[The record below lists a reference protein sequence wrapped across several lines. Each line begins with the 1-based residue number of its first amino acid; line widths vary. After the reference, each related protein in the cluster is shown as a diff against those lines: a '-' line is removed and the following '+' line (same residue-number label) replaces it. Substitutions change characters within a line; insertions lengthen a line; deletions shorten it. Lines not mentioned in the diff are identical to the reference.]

1 MNSLYGA
8 IGRKFNFQV
17 NSRKRQPQRRKFRKY
32 NSGTLKMKTSVI
44 IPVLNEEQSI
54 AAVIAEIPRD
64 RVHEVIVADN
74 GSTDRTAEI
83 AANLGCKVVHEP
95 RRGYGF
101 ACLKGIASLNT
112 PDIVV
117 FLDGDYSDYPSE
129 MPLLIEPIE
138 QDQADLVIGSRSLG
152 KMEKDAHP
160 PHAKFG
166 NWLATT
172 IIRIFYGHRYSDLG
186 PFRAIRFSSLQL
198 LQMQDQ
204 TWGWTVEMQVKAI
217 RKKLRIMEVPVS
229 YRKRI
234 GKSKISGTIVGSIK
248 AGAKII
254 SSIVKYGM

>member
-1 MNSLYGA
+1 
-8 IGRKFNFQV
+8 
-17 NSRKRQPQRRKFRKY
+17 
-32 NSGTLKMKTSVI
+32 MKISVI

-54 AAVIAEIPRD
+54 ALVIHDIPSK
-64 RVHEVIVADN
+64 RVHEIIVVDN

-101 ACLKGIASLNT
+101 ACLKGIATLDN

-129 MPLLIEPIE
+129 MPLLIDPIE

-152 KMEKDAHP
+152 RMEKDAHP

-172 IIRIFYGHRYSDLG
+172 IIRIFFGYRYSDLG
-186 PFRAIRFSSLQL
+186 PFRAIRYSSLQL
-198 LQMQDQ
+198 LNMQDQ
-204 TWGWTVEMQVKAI
+204 TWGWNVEMQVKAI
-217 RKKLRIMEVPVS
+217 RKHLHILEVPVS

-248 AGAKII
+248 AGSKIL
-254 SSIVKYGM
+254 SSILKYGFRS

>member
-1 MNSLYGA
+1 M
-8 IGRKFNFQV
+8 RV
-17 NSRKRQPQRRKFRKY
+17 
-32 NSGTLKMKTSVI
+32 SVI

-54 AAVIAEIPRD
+54 ASVIREIPCD
-64 RVHEVIVADN
+64 GVSEIIVVDN

-83 AANLGCKVVHEP
+83 AANLKCKVVHEP

-101 ACLKGIASLNT
+101 ACLKGIASLDQ

-129 MPLLIEPIE
+129 MTLLIDPIE

-152 KMEKDAHP
+152 NMQKNAHP
-160 PHAKFG
+160 PHAQFG
-166 NWLATT
+166 NRLATML
-172 IIRIFYGHRYSDLG
+172 IRIFYGYRYSDLG
-186 PFRAIRFSSLQL
+186 PFRAIRYSSLQL

-217 RKKLRIMEVPVS
+217 RKHLRITEVPVS

-234 GKSKISGTIVGSIK
+234 GKSKISGTVLGSIK

-254 SSIVKYGM
+254 SSILKYGL